1 MLAQFGPRKARP
13 ASAAKPGKLM
23 AYRAVLFDLD
33 GTLID
38 SERHNLVAWR
48 AACAHHGFAL
58 SDAFYHSLIGLS
70 KVKADERLQEE
81 FGPGCDVVALRETRR
96 EIFYHAWDNGSPVPW
111 KPGLDSLLPWLE
123 QRGVGRAVATSSSQ
137 PEAFAKLTRARL
149 VEHFSVV
156 VCGDEVPAG
165 KPAPDIF
172 LEAARRLD
180 VDPSRCLVVEDS
192 PWGVLAARRAGM
204 EVVYIPDLLG
214 PEGVEARVLASLA
227 ELPVL
232 FGGQPDQRRSP

>member
-1 MLAQFGPRKARP
+1 
-13 ASAAKPGKLM
+13 M

-48 AACAHHGFAL
+48 AACARHGFAL
-58 SDAFYHSLIGLS
+58 GDAFYHSLIGLS
-70 KVKADERLQEE
+70 KVRADERLQEE

-96 EIFYHAWDNGSPVPW
+96 EIFYQAWDNGSPVTW
-111 KPGLDSLLPWLE
+111 KPGLDDLLPWLE
-123 QRGVGRAVATSSSQ
+123 QRGIHRAVATSSSH
-137 PEAFAKLTRARL
+137 PEAFAKLTRAGL
-149 VEHFSVV
+149 VEHFSVI

-165 KPAPDIF
+165 KPEPDIF

-180 VDPSRCLVVEDS
+180 VDPARCLVVEDS

-214 PEGVEARVLASLA
+214 PEGVQARVLESLA
-227 ELPVL
+227 DLPSL
-232 FGGQPDQRRSP
+232 FGEKVTDGFAGSEVD